1 VLKTLSSAERDWI
14 AEGESLPRREALA
27 VLRTSRRACRLA
39 GRLISGRRN
48 HAAQIMNLSSRG
60 AMARGGRMPR
70 EGENVVLQIEGLF
83 LAATVMWTQWPSY
96 GLRFRDLLGQEQVD
110 RLIENGPEG
119 KHFFW

>member
-1 VLKTLSSAERDWI
+1 MKTLSSAERHWI
-14 AEGESLPRREALA
+14 AEGESLPRRETLA
-27 VLRTSRRACRLA
+27 VLRTSRRSCKLA

-83 LAATVMWTQWPSY
+83 LPATVMWTQWPSY

-110 RLIENGPEG
+110 RLIESGSEG
-119 KHFFW
+119 KRFFW